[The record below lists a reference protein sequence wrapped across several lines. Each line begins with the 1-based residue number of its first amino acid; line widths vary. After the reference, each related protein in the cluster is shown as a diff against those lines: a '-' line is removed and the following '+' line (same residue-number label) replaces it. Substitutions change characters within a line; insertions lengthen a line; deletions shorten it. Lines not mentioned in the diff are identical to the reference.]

1 MKAYIRNLL
10 VLLGLLALPGFGRA
24 QFIFTTNN
32 GVAITITGFNTSSLN
47 LVIPAATNGYPVIGI
62 GDFAFSSDHSVTNIV
77 IPGSIVSIGRYAFY
91 DCRHLTSASLPAG
104 VTNLGQIVFAYCTNL
119 TNITVDSANSTFS
132 SAGGVLFNK
141 AQTTLIEAPCG
152 LAGFYKV
159 PGSVTNIGFAAFTSA
174 AISSV
179 NIPESV
185 IGLDTHAFND
195 CPNLTNI
202 DVDPANPAYSSVGG
216 VLFNRKQT
224 ELYQF
229 PSGLSGD
236 YVVPASVGYIGAEA
250 FELSGVTSV
259 VLPKT
264 IGTIE
269 YAAFA
274 SCLGLKSILIPGSVT
289 NFGIYA
295 CQFCSNLTS
304 AYFLGNPPSAS
315 IYLGDGM
322 GAFDQTPATVYYL
335 PGTIGWT
342 ATYGEAPTVLWNPQ
356 ASGVAFAGGQF
367 AFNYSIP
374 SNAVIVIEA
383 CTNLT
388 QPVWLPVATN
398 AYSSDDQVIFQDP
411 QSANYPMRF
420 YRMRSP

>member
-77 IPGSIVSIGRYAFY
+77 IPSSIVSIGRYAFY
-91 DCRHLTSASLPAG
+91 DCRRLASASIPAG

-119 TNITVDSANSTFS
+119 TNITVDPANSTFS

-141 AQTTLIEAPCG
+141 AQTTLIESPCG

-159 PGSVTNIGFAAFTSA
+159 PGSVTNIGFAAFSSS
-174 AISSV
+174 AISGV

-185 IGLDTHAFND
+185 IDVNTHAFND
-195 CPNLTNI
+195 CLNLTNI

-216 VLFNRKQT
+216 VLFNNKQT

-229 PSGLSGD
+229 PSALGGD
-236 YVVPASVGYIGAEA
+236 YIVPASVNYIGPEA

-259 VLPKT
+259 ILPKKIEF
-264 IGTIE
+264 IG
-269 YAAFA
+269 YLAFA
-274 SCLGLKSILIPGSVT
+274 SCPGLKSIVIPGSVT
-289 NFGIYA
+289 NFGIDA
-295 CQFCSNLTS
+295 FQSSTNFTS
-304 AYFLGNPPSAS
+304 AYFLGNPPLDHLDS
-315 IYLGDGM
+315 GDGQD
-322 GAFDQTPATVYYL
+322 AFQQTPATVYYL
-335 PGTIGWT
+335 PGAIGWT
-342 ATYGEAPTVLWNPQ
+342 ETYGDAPTVLWNPQ
-356 ASGVAFAGGQF
+356 ASGLAFTGGQF
-367 AFNYSIP
+367 AFNFTIP

-383 CTNLT
+383 CTNLA

-398 AYSSDDQVIFQDP
+398 TFSGSGTSVFNDP